1 MGGLVNDV
9 TLTDTPLGAAE
20 VALVTYSTKPRGG
33 VVHTLS
39 LAEALLRAGVRV
51 HVVTLGEP
59 GTAFFRPTPVP
70 FTVVPAPPRGDSL
83 EERVFASVDALESGL
98 RELAGRFALVH
109 TQDCI
114 SARAAARVRD
124 TAGGPPVV
132 RTVHHMDD
140 FTTEALV
147 QCQRQAVLEP
157 DTVLVVSDEWRRIL
171 AADFPVQPRVVHN
184 GVDVERFGPVPDA
197 LRLRLRARAGA
208 SDRPL
213 LLSVGGIEPR
223 KGSVH
228 LFDALGLLHERME
241 TPPVLAV
248 VGGHS
253 FQDYASYREDA
264 LRRLDRLGLRVDDD
278 VVLLGTVPDDE
289 LPAWYRAADALA
301 FPSVKE
307 GWGLAVL
314 EAMSADLPVVTS
326 DLEVFGEYLVD
337 GRDVLMTPVG
347 DAHAIAA
354 ALERVLSDAGLR
366 AGLVT
371 AGRSVARRFSWAST
385 AAEHVEIY
393 RSVLAARPTAVTG
406 ASAH

>member
-1 MGGLVNDV
+1 MKDV
-9 TLTDTPLGAAE
+9 TEVDTSLGGAE
-20 VALVTYSTKPRGG
+20 IALVTYSTKPRGG

-39 LAEALLRAGVRV
+39 LAEALQRAGVHV

-59 GTAFFRPTPVP
+59 GTGFFRPTSVP
-70 FTVVPAPPRGDSL
+70 FTVVPAPPRGESL
-83 EERVFASVDALESGL
+83 EHRVFASVDALELGL
-98 RELAGRFALVH
+98 RQLADRFALVH

-157 DTVLVVSDEWRRIL
+157 DTVLVVSDEWRRLL
-171 AADFPVQPRVVHN
+171 AAEFPVTPQVVHN
-184 GVDVERFGPVPDA
+184 GVDVERFGPLPDG
-197 LRLRLRARAGA
+197 LRDQLRSRVGA
-208 SDRPL
+208 AHRPL

-228 LFDALGLLHERME
+228 LFEALGLLHQRMA

-248 VGGHS
+248 IGGHS
-253 FQDYASYREDA
+253 FQDYARYREDA
-264 LRRLDRLGLRVDDD
+264 LRRLDTLGLDVGDD
-278 VVLLGTVPDDE
+278 VVLLGTVPDE
-289 LPAWYRAADALA
+289 QVPQWYRAADALA

-326 DLEVFGEYLVD
+326 DLEVFHEYLVD
-337 GRDVLMTPVG
+337 GQDALMTPVG
-347 DAHAIAA
+347 DARAIAD
-354 ALERVLSDAGLR
+354 ALERVLADAGLR
-366 AGLVT
+366 TELVT
-371 AGRSVARRFSWAST
+371 AGRAVARRFSWASS
-385 AAEHVEIY
+385 AAEHLGIY
-393 RSVLAARPTAVTG
+393 RSVLGHVRPSFAGATA
-406 ASAH
+406 H